1 MSKGPPKGTP
11 KVPGSGR
18 QAGVPNKVGAD
29 VRALARGYGAEV
41 IEGLWTIF
49 STSESDATRVAAAKE
64 ILDRAYG
71 RPPLAVSGDAD
82 GEPVVVRHIVE
93 WLK

>member
-18 QAGVPNKVGAD
+18 QAGAPNKVGAD
-29 VRALARGYGAEV
+29 VRALAREYGAEV
-41 IEGLWTIF
+41 IEGLYAIF
-49 STSESDATRVAAAKE
+49 TTSDSAATKVAAAKE
-64 ILDRAYG
+64 ILDRGFG
-71 RPPLAVSGDAD
+71 RPPVAVT
-82 GEPVVVRHIVE
+82 GEGEGGEIVVKHIVQ

>member
-1 MSKGPPKGTP
+1 M
-11 KVPGSGR
+11 PGSGR

-71 RPPLAVSGDAD
+71 RPPLAVTGEAD
-82 GEPVVVRHIVE
+82 GESVTIIHRVE
-93 WLK
+93 WIK